1 VRGRVCTVGFAQ
13 TAGGANLLVAV
24 NIFFDCDYTILSF
37 DQVLRSRTKEVFGR
51 LVDDGHQ
58 VYLWSGEGARWSV
71 VRRHELE
78 PYLSGVFGKPLHDFD
93 AGLKRLQVSTMPDF
107 VIDDY
112 PGIVRHFG
120 GYHIPEFYSSRSD
133 DDEELE
139 SVYQVVREVASTGR
153 TDHPRWWPGT
163 ASRPDLV
170 PDSDGSG

>member
-1 VRGRVCTVGFAQ
+1 M
-13 TAGGANLLVAV
+13 

-37 DQVLRSRTKEVFGR
+37 DQALRNRTKEVFSR
-51 LVDDGHQ
+51 LVEDGHQ

-78 PYLSGVFGKPLHDFD
+78 PYLSGVFAKPLHDFD
-93 AGLKRLQVSTMPDF
+93 AGLKRLEVAPMPDF

-139 SVYQVVREVASTGR
+139 SVYQVVTEVAATGR
-153 TDHPRWWPGT
+153 TDHPRWWPGQV
-163 ASRPDLV
+163 SRPDLV
-170 PDSDGSG
+170 PESDGSG

>member
-1 VRGRVCTVGFAQ
+1 VAA
-13 TAGGANLLVAV
+13 AGGSAILPLAV
-24 NIFFDCDYTILSF
+24 HIFFDCDYTILSF
-37 DQVLRSRTKEVFGR
+37 DQALRSRTKEVFSR
-51 LVDDGHQ
+51 LVEDGHQ

-93 AGLKRLQVSTMPDF
+93 AGLKRLQVTQVPDF

-139 SVYQVVREVASTGR
+139 SVYEVVTEVAATGR
-153 TDHPRWWPGT
+153 TDHPRWWPGET
-163 ASRPDLV
+163 SRPKPV
-170 PDSDGSG
+170 QESDKPA